1 MSIGKGKHEVVE
13 VVGSHGQGTGK
24 HLRGIEVARRGAR
37 SKYSGPRGGG
47 DPISKRITVSVH
59 GRAGRCLLAL
69 GTLLVIWVPSLE
81 AQLGTVQGRVRG
93 EEGSAVYGAT
103 VRLLAGA
110 ITIGAADTDRL
121 GSFRL
126 ASVPTGT
133 YQLLVQALGYGEQT
147 EVLTLAAGQTLE
159 YDFRLVRQAIEVE
172 GISVEAER
180 SRARIRFEELGGATV
195 REIKLSDLKQLPGV
209 VEADPIR
216 AIQVLPGV
224 VSTSDFSASFH
235 VRGGSADQNLI
246 LLDGV
251 PIFSPFHLG
260 GFFSVFNSDMLDR
273 AELYSGGFP
282 AEHGGRVSSVLQI
295 ESDPGDGDFR
305 VDAGI
310 SLLATRVAI
319 GGGVPRSTAH
329 SLGLANLKWR
339 VSGRRS
345 YFDILM
351 KPAFEFPYHLTD
363 LQTVMEGWTKSGDR
377 ITLTGYTGK
386 DVLDLTRLDAEDFP
400 LRIDWDWGNDIFGGR
415 WTRARRGGGSLDVR
429 ANVSRYGTGLIF
441 PDFADTE
448 FTSRIAQ
455 SQLRVDLDTRPTPTM
470 GIRVGGA
477 LERLSYRNLFR
488 TGGTEFGSGEG
499 EGWLLGTYAQTSW
512 SRPREWLVEFGL
524 RLDAWSPDPGDRVF
538 ELAPRLAA
546 KRFFDGGDVAVKVA
560 AGRYTQFLHSLR
572 DEELPLGLDIW
583 VLAGASA
590 PHVVSDQLQLGV
602 EGYRDIDWFWS
613 IEAYVRSFDGVVTFN
628 VADDPNDDFD
638 DILSGDGLSYGADLL
653 LRKETGDV
661 NGWIAISLLR
671 ADRTFPDVL
680 SPEAPQPSI
689 TYSPIF
695 DRRLDVDLVL
705 RYPLPWGWQGGLR
718 WNVGTGTPYTRAI
731 GSYAYY
737 SPRFVVGGG
746 RLQWAGVA
754 EHTDLSDYAVALES
768 RNASRYPTYH
778 RLDASFR
785 KSFEKSWGTITP
797 HVDLV
802 NVYDKRNVLFYFYEY
817 DRSPATRSGISMF
830 PILPTFGFEVHF

>member
-1 MSIGKGKHEVVE
+1 M
-13 VVGSHGQGTGK
+13 
-24 HLRGIEVARRGAR
+24 A
-37 SKYSGPRGGG
+37 
-47 DPISKRITVSVH
+47 
-59 GRAGRCLLAL
+59 
-69 GTLLVIWVPSLE
+69 VPALE
-81 AQLGTVQGRVRG
+81 AQVGTVQGRVRDD
-93 EEGSAVYGAT
+93 EGSAVYRAT
-103 VRLLAGA
+103 VRLLTGTT
-110 ITIGAADTDRL
+110 TIGAADTDRL

-126 ASVPTGT
+126 AAVPAGT
-133 YQLLVQALGYGEQT
+133 YRLRVQAFGYAERSQDIA
-147 EVLTLAAGQTLE
+147 LSAGQTLE
-159 YDFRLVRQAIEVE
+159 YDLRLVRQAIEVE
-172 GISVEAER
+172 GITVEAER
-180 SRARIRFEELGGATV
+180 SRERVRFEELGGVTV
-195 REIKLSDLKQLPGV
+195 REINLADLNQLPGI
-209 VEADPIR
+209 VEADPVR
-216 AIQVLPGV
+216 AVEVLPGV

-260 GFFSVFNSDMLDR
+260 GFFSVFNADMLDR

-295 ESDPGDGDFR
+295 ESDPGDGDFQ

-310 SLLATRVAI
+310 SLLASRVAV
-319 GGGVPRSTAH
+319 GGSLPRGAGN
-329 SLGLANLKWR
+329 SLGLANVKWR
-339 VSGRRS
+339 ASARRS
-345 YFDILM
+345 YFDILL
-351 KPAFEFPYHLTD
+351 KPVFEFPYHLTD
-363 LQTVMEGWTKSGDR
+363 LQTVVEGWTNSGDR
-377 ITLTGYTGK
+377 ITLTAYTGK

-400 LRIDWDWGNDIFGGR
+400 LRIDWDWGNDVVGGR
-415 WTRARRGGGSLDVR
+415 WTRPRRGGGSLDVR
-429 ANVSRYGTGLIF
+429 ANFSRYGTGLTF

-448 FTSRIAQ
+448 LTSRIAQ
-455 SQLRVDLDTRPTPTM
+455 SQFRVDLDTRPTPRL
-470 GIRVGGA
+470 GITVGGA
-477 LERLSYRNLFR
+477 LERLSYRNLLK

-512 SRPREWLVEFGL
+512 SRPREWLFELGL
-524 RLDAWSPDPGDRVF
+524 RLDAWSPDPGDRIF

-546 KRFFDGGDVAVKVA
+546 KRFFDNGDIAVKVA

-572 DEELPLGLDIW
+572 DEELPLGLDFW
-583 VLAGASA
+583 VLAGARA

-602 EGYRDIDWFWS
+602 EGYRDVDWFWS
-613 IEAYVRSFDGVVTFN
+613 LEAYVRSFDGVVTFN

-638 DILSGDGLSYGADLL
+638 DILSGEGLSYGVDLL

-661 NGWIAISLLR
+661 NGWIAVSVLQ
-671 ADRTFPDVL
+671 ADRTFADVL
-680 SPEAPQPSI
+680 SPEVPQPSI
-689 TYSPIF
+689 AYSPIF

-737 SPRFVVGGG
+737 SPQFVAAGG
-746 RLQWAGVA
+746 RLQWAGA
-754 EHTDLSDYAVALES
+754 SERTDIGGYAVALEG

-785 KSFEKSWGTITP
+785 KPFERSWGTITP
-797 HVDLV
+797 RVDLV
-802 NVYDKRNVLFYFYEY
+802 NVYDQRNVLFYFYEY

>member
-1 MSIGKGKHEVVE
+1 MW
-13 VVGSHGQGTGK
+13 
-24 HLRGIEVARRGAR
+24 L
-37 SKYSGPRGGG
+37 
-47 DPISKRITVSVH
+47 
-59 GRAGRCLLAL
+59 
-69 GTLLVIWVPSLE
+69 PSLE

-103 VRLLAGA
+103 VRLLAGT
-110 ITIGAADTDRL
+110 ITAAAADTDRL

-126 ASVPTGT
+126 ASVPAGT
-133 YQLLVQALGYGEQT
+133 YQLLVQALGYAEQT
-147 EVLTLAAGQTLE
+147 ELLTLGPGQTLE
-159 YDFRLVRQAIEVE
+159 YGLRLIRQAIEVE
-172 GISVEAER
+172 GILIEAER
-180 SRARIRFEELGGATV
+180 SRERVRFEEIGGATV
-195 REIKLSDLKQLPGV
+195 REINLSDLKQLPGI

-216 AIQVLPGV
+216 AIEVLPGV

-260 GFFSVFNSDMLDR
+260 GFFSVFNADMLDR

-295 ESDPGDGDFR
+295 ESDPGDGDFQ

-319 GGGVPRSTAH
+319 GGSLPRSTAN
-329 SLGLANLKWR
+329 SVGLANVKWR
-339 VSGRRS
+339 TSARRS
-345 YFDILM
+345 YFDVLM

-363 LQTVMEGWTKSGDR
+363 FQTVIEGWTTSGDR
-377 ITLTGYTGK
+377 ITLTGYTGE

-400 LRIDWDWGNDIFGGR
+400 LRIDWDWGNDVFGGR

-429 ANVSRYGTGLIF
+429 ANVSRYGTGLSF

-455 SQLRVDLDTRPTPTM
+455 SQLRVDLDTRPTPTL
-470 GIRVGGA
+470 GITVGGA
-477 LERLSYRNLFR
+477 LERLSYLNLFK
-488 TGGTEFGSGEG
+488 TGGTEFGNGEG
-499 EGWLLGTYAQTSW
+499 DGWLLGTYAQTSW
-512 SRPREWLVEFGL
+512 TRPREWLLEFGL

-538 ELAPRLAA
+538 ELSPRLAV
-546 KRFFDGGDVAVKVA
+546 KRFLDGGDIAVKVA

-572 DEELPLGLDIW
+572 DEEVPLGLDIW

-590 PHVVSDQLQLGV
+590 PHVVSDQLQFGV

-638 DILSGDGLSYGADLL
+638 DILSGDGLSYGVDLL
-653 LRKETGDV
+653 LRKETGDI
-661 NGWIAISLLR
+661 NGWIAVSFLR
-671 ADRTFPDVL
+671 AERTFADVL
-680 SPEAPQPSI
+680 APAIPRPSI

-695 DRRLDVDLVL
+695 DRRLDVDFVL

-737 SPRFVVGGG
+737 SPQFARGGG
-746 RLQWAGVA
+746 RLQWAGAA
-754 EHTDLSDYAVALES
+754 ENQDFGGYAVALEG

-785 KSFEKSWGTITP
+785 KPFEKSWGTITP
-797 HVDLV
+797 HIDLV
-802 NVYDKRNVLFYFYEY
+802 NVYDQRNVLFYFYEY
-817 DRSPATRSGISMF
+817 DRSPATRSGVSMF

>member
-1 MSIGKGKHEVVE
+1 VVPALQAQ
-13 VVGSHGQGTGK
+13 VGT
-24 HLRGIEVARRGAR
+24 I
-37 SKYSGPRGGG
+37 
-47 DPISKRITVSVH
+47 
-59 GRAGRCLLAL
+59 
-69 GTLLVIWVPSLE
+69 
-81 AQLGTVQGRVRG
+81 QGRVRDD
-93 EEGSAVYGAT
+93 EGSAVYGGT
-103 VRLLAGA
+103 VRLLTGTT
-110 ITIGAADTDRL
+110 TIGMADTDRL

-126 ASVPTGT
+126 ASVPAGT
-133 YQLLVQALGYGEQT
+133 YRLRVQALGYAEYSQDMM
-147 EVLTLAAGQTLE
+147 LSAGQTLE
-159 YDFRLVRQAIEVE
+159 YDLRLVRQAIELE

-180 SRARIRFEELGGATV
+180 SRERVRFEELGGATV
-195 REIKLSDLKQLPGV
+195 REINLADLEQLPGI
-209 VEADPIR
+209 VEADPVR
-216 AIQVLPGV
+216 AVEVLPGV

-260 GFFSVFNSDMLDR
+260 GFFSVFNADMLDR
-273 AELYSGGFP
+273 AELFSGGFP

-295 ESDPGDGDFR
+295 ESDPGSGDFQI
-305 VDAGI
+305 DAGI
-310 SLLATRVAI
+310 SLLASRVAI
-319 GGGVPRSTAH
+319 GGSLPRGTGN
-329 SLGLANLKWR
+329 SLGLANVKWR
-339 VSGRRS
+339 ASARRS

-363 LQTVMEGWTKSGDR
+363 LQTIVEGWTNSGDR
-377 ITLTGYTGK
+377 VTLTAYTGR

-400 LRIDWDWGNDIFGGR
+400 LRIDWDWGNDVVGGR
-415 WTRARRGGGSLDVR
+415 WTHPRRGGGSLDVR
-429 ANVSRYGTGLIF
+429 ANFSRYGTGLTF
-441 PDFADTE
+441 PDFTDTE
-448 FTSRIAQ
+448 LTSRIAQ
-455 SQLRVDLDTRPTPTM
+455 SQLRVDLDTRPTPRM
-470 GIRVGGA
+470 GVRVGGA
-477 LERLSYRNLFR
+477 LERLSYRNLLK

-512 SRPREWLVEFGL
+512 SRPREWLLELGL
-524 RLDAWSPDPGDRVF
+524 RLDAWTPDPGDRVF

-546 KRFFDGGDVAVKVA
+546 KRFFDNGDIAVKVA
-560 AGRYTQFLHSLR
+560 AGRYTQFPHSLR
-572 DEELPLGLDIW
+572 DEELPLGLDFW
-583 VLAGASA
+583 VLAGARA

-602 EGYRDIDWFWS
+602 EGYRDVDWFWA

-638 DILSGDGLSYGADLL
+638 DILSGEGLSYGVDLL

-661 NGWIAISLLR
+661 NGWIAVSVLQ
-671 ADRTFPDVL
+671 ADRTFADVL
-680 SPEAPQPSI
+680 APEVPQPSI

-705 RYPLPWGWQGGLR
+705 RYPLLWGWQGGLR

-737 SPRFVVGGG
+737 SPQFVGAGG
-746 RLQWAGVA
+746 RLQWAGASERTNVGG
-754 EHTDLSDYAVALES
+754 YAVAIEG

-785 KSFEKSWGTITP
+785 KPFEKSWGTITP
-797 HVDLV
+797 RVDLV
-802 NVYDKRNVLFYFYEY
+802 NVYDQRNVLFYFYEY